1 MKVLRVE
8 EVTRM
13 VGIRRVLEL
22 LSGKRLPLVGFEMLN
37 DLMFSYHWCVDRLPE
52 TCRNFVTNVARD
64 FPLIIDVQVGVRR
77 ACDLRACV
85 ARRAWAPSCPTARRW
100 RPSTRAWRR
109 RGGLKRR
116 RAVPRGWRC
125 RRWRPSTCRRTT
137 RVSAG
142 SWGKAQASTRT

>member
-1 MKVLRVE
+1 ME

-77 ACDLRACV
+77 AYDLRACV
-85 ARRAWAPSCPTARRW
+85 ARRAWAPSFPTARRW
-100 RPSTRAWRR
+100 RPSTRE
-109 RGGLKRR
+109 
-116 RAVPRGWRC
+116 
-125 RRWRPSTCRRTT
+125 
-137 RVSAG
+137 
-142 SWGKAQASTRT
+142 

>member
-1 MKVLRVE
+1 MIFETVR
-8 EVTRM
+8 
-13 VGIRRVLEL
+13 EL
-22 LSGKRLPLVGFEMLN
+22 LAHQLEVSPESITPETDIFEDLGADSLDVVELVMSIEEEYDIVITDERAGNVRTVAQVVEMLN

-100 RPSTRAWRR
+100 RPSTRE
-109 RGGLKRR
+109 
-116 RAVPRGWRC
+116 
-125 RRWRPSTCRRTT
+125 
-137 RVSAG
+137 
-142 SWGKAQASTRT
+142 